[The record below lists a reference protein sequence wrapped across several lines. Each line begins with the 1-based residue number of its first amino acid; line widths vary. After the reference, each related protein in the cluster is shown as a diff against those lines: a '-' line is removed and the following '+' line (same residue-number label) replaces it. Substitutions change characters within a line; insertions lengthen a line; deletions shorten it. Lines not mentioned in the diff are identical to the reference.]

1 MADSYCGKNCRFCVS
16 RTEGKCI
23 GCKPEVFVPLHESLY
38 ISGVENAEE
47 KKQIIGESDI
57 TSASVPTTDET
68 GTRFSSYCQIA
79 ICCRNKKIEGC
90 NECLKSYA
98 CDKYMKK
105 GIMNTIIDSQMDAW
119 GMIDHGLK
127 KAVPF
132 LYILLFCFIPESIFS
147 VITLTPGI
155 PKFLILVA
163 SIFAG
168 IRAYGYYRLRSF
180 NNSFLTVTALTVAF
194 IFSSL
199 FLVFLDVIDYG
210 VIGVVLTFA
219 ASLIKLASSVLCY
232 KISFDAY
239 GDLVSPV
246 SPVLEHR
253 WSKLWPLTV
262 FLCILAFVIALI
274 NYKSWRLAGLI
285 GGIEIAIAL
294 MNILTFIL
302 MIATINVCPKE

>member
-1 MADSYCGKNCRFCVS
+1 MTNSYCGKDCGFCVS

-38 ISGVENAEE
+38 ISGVENADE

-105 GIMNTIIDSQMDAW
+105 GIMNTIIDSRMDAW

-127 KAVPF
+127 ETVPF
-132 LYILLFCFIPESIFS
+132 LYILLVCFIIEALLTFSSINPQLSSALFF
-147 VITLTPGI
+147 VTLIVT
-155 PKFLILVA
+155 
-163 SIFAG
+163 G
-168 IRAYGYYRLRSF
+168 IRAFGYYKLQSF
-180 NNSFLTVTALTVAF
+180 NTDFLTVFWLTVVYIGA
-194 IFSSL
+194 SL
-199 FLVFLDVIDYG
+199 FQKLLELIDYG
-210 VIGVVLTFA
+210 AIEFILLTA
-219 ASLIKLASSVLCY
+219 AILIQIASSITCY

-239 GDLVSPV
+239 AELVSPV
-246 SPVLEHR
+246 DYVLENR
-253 WSKLWPLTV
+253 WKKLWKLTV
-262 FLCILAFVIALI
+262 IFYIIALVFGLLNLKSGGLSFVILSLGVA
-274 NYKSWRLAGLI
+274 
-285 GGIEIAIAL
+285 IAI
-294 MNILTFIL
+294 IDIITFIL
-302 MIATINVCPKE
+302 ILATIKDCSEN